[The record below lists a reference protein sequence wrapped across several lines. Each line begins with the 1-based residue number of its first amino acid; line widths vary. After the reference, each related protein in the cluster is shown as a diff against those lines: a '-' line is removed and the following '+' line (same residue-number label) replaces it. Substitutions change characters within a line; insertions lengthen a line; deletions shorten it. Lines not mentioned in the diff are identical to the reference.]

1 VPAGDVATALTAT
14 ITANQQ
20 QQQPPPSPTPAD
32 VEPSSPPVPSTPT
45 PTFRQATQDDARV
58 CIVCDHD
65 DPPRRKHKGAR
76 PKSRIINW
84 LQCDT
89 CRQLHNFI
97 TVVNYTIFA
106 AIIDSFM
113 SN

>member
-32 VEPSSPPVPSTPT
+32 VEPSSPPAPSSPT

-58 CIVCDHD
+58 CVVCDLIMMI
-65 DPPRRKHKGAR
+65 RRGASTKALG
-76 PKSRIINW
+76 PSRGSS
-84 LQCDT
+84 T
-89 CRQLHNFI
+89 GYSV
-97 TVVNYTIFA
+97 TPAANYTIL
-106 AIIDSFM
+106 
-113 SN
+113 